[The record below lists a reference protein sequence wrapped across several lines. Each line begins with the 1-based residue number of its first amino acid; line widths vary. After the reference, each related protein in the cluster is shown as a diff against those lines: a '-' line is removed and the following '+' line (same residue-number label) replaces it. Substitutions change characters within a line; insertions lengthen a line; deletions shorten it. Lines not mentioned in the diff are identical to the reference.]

1 MVTTSQRQQVLAEGK
16 RSKQLLLSAK
26 VSLIAVDRDFDG
38 YLQGLWILELMWEC
52 GEDVML
58 AEAWMAL
65 LPATWFL
72 SLFLQ
77 AGTYSTTLHLIGS
90 VPPSSGALTL
100 SLRKLSSSRRQQFAL
115 STRICKILR
124 ASLGCRSFLFSA
136 EVLWMVLQWSD
147 ETSFLGN

>member
-1 MVTTSQRQQVLAEGK
+1 MAVITSQRQQVLAESK

-26 VSLIAVDRDFDG
+26 VRLIAVDTDFVG
-38 YLQGLWILELMWEC
+38 YLPGLWILELTWEC

-65 LPATWFL
+65 LTATWFL
-72 SLFLQ
+72 LLFLQ

-90 VPPSSGALTL
+90 ISPPSGALTL
-100 SLRKLSSSRRQQFAL
+100 SLLKLSSSRREEFAL
-115 STRICKILR
+115 STVSASYFT

-136 EVLWMVLQWSD
+136 EV
-147 ETSFLGN
+147 F